1 MAQAALYKM
10 DSNSCRLLMN
20 RTATLEDID
29 ALVALEQQCFD
40 DDRISRRQFRHM
52 LTRANAAVL
61 LEERAGQI
69 VGDVVV
75 LFSRA
80 TSVARLYSLAVA
92 ADMRGQGVAKSLMHA
107 AEQVAW
113 SKHRA
118 YMRLEVRKDNTAAIS
133 LYERHGYRRFGEW
146 LDYYDDHA
154 AAWRYEKSLSPEL
167 HPSLRQVAWY
177 EQSLEFTC
185 GPAALI
191 MAMATLD
198 PAVVPSR
205 KLELR
210 LWREATTVF
219 MTSGHGGCAPYGL
232 ALAAARRNFRVR
244 AYVSDK
250 GVHLVDSVRSE
261 DKKEVMRLVQE
272 DMREQL
278 RALSVPVL
286 HRAISIDK
294 MEAEFTAGAI
304 PLVLISS
311 WQIYGERFPHW
322 VVVTGFD
329 ESFVYVNDP
338 YVDYEAGETSL
349 DSIYMPIAR
358 ERFAAMTRYGR
369 VKLQAVVLLSAPEET
384 TTAAGA
390 SSTAAA
396 G

>member
-1 MAQAALYKM
+1 
-10 DSNSCRLLMN
+10 MN
-20 RTATLEDID
+20 RAATLDDID

-40 DDRISRRQFRHM
+40 ADRISRRQFRHM

-61 LEERAGQI
+61 VEERAGRI

-80 TSVARLYSLAVA
+80 TSVARLYSLVV
-92 ADMRGQGVAKSLMHA
+92 DPDTRGQGVAKNLIQC

-113 SKHRA
+113 SNHRA
-118 YMRLEVRKDNTAAIS
+118 YMRLEVRKDNSAAVS
-133 LYERHGYRRFGEW
+133 LYQRHGYRRFGEW

-154 AAWRYEKSLSPEL
+154 DAWRFEKSLSPEL
-167 HPSLRQVAWY
+167 HPSLREVAWY
-177 EQSLEFTC
+177 EQSLDFTC
-185 GPAALI
+185 GPAALM
-191 MAMATLD
+191 MAMATLN
-198 PAVVPSR
+198 PALLPDR
-205 KLELR
+205 TLELR

-219 MTSGHGGCAPYGL
+219 MTSGHGGCGPYGL
-232 ALAAARRNFRVR
+232 ALAAARRGFGVRV
-244 AYVSDK
+244 YVSGK

-278 RALSVPVL
+278 RTLDVPVY
-286 HRAISIDK
+286 HRAISIDR
-294 MEAEFTAGAI
+294 MEASFNSGVI

-329 ESFVYVNDP
+329 ASFVYVNDP

-349 DSIYMPIAR
+349 DSIHMPIAR
-358 ERFAAMTRYGR
+358 ERFATMTRYGK
-369 VKLQAVVLLSAPEET
+369 VKLQAVVLLSAPEGAPAAT
-384 TTAAGA
+384 AADLITAAGK
-390 SSTAAA
+390 S
-396 G
+396 

>member
-1 MAQAALYKM
+1 MT
-10 DSNSCRLLMN
+10 
-20 RTATLEDID
+20 RTAKLEDID
-29 ALVALEQQCFD
+29 ALVSLEQQCFI

-52 LTRANAAVL
+52 LTRANAVVVV
-61 LEERAGQI
+61 EERAGRV

-80 TSVARLYSLAVA
+80 TSIARLYSLAV
-92 ADMRGQGVAKSLMHA
+92 DPQLRGQGVAKSLMHA
-107 AEQVAW
+107 AEEVAW

-118 YMRLEVRKDNTAAIS
+118 YIRLEVRKDNRAAVS

-146 LDYYDDHA
+146 ADYYNDHA
-154 AAWRYEKSLSPEL
+154 DAWRYEKSLSPEL
-167 HPSLRQVAWY
+167 HPSLRKVAWY
-177 EQSLEFTC
+177 EQSLDFTC

-198 PAVVPSR
+198 PVVTPNR

-219 MTSGHGGCAPYGL
+219 MTSGHGGCGPYGL

-244 AYVSDK
+244 VYVSDK

-278 RALSVPVL
+278 RALSVPVH
-286 HRAISIDK
+286 HRAMSIDK
-294 MEAEFTAGAI
+294 MEAEYTRGAI

-329 ESFVYVNDP
+329 ASFVYVNDP
-338 YVDYEAGETSL
+338 YVDYAAGETSL

-369 VKLQAVVLLSAPEET
+369 VKLQAVVLLSAAEAVDAESGTDPQVT
-384 TTAAGA
+384 VGQA
-390 SSTAAA
+390 
-396 G
+396 

>member
-1 MAQAALYKM
+1 MI
-10 DSNSCRLLMN
+10 
-20 RTATLEDID
+20 RTAVPEDID
-29 ALVALEQQCFD
+29 KLIVIEEQCFEE
-40 DDRISRRQFRHM
+40 DRISRRQFRHL

-61 LEERAGQI
+61 VDERDQRL

-92 ADMRGQGVAKSLMHA
+92 PDMRGQGVARALIQA

-113 SKHRA
+113 SNHRA
-118 YMRLEVRKDNTAAIS
+118 YMRLEVRKDNATAIA
-133 LYERHGYRRFGEW
+133 LYERLGYRRFGEW
-146 LDYYDDHA
+146 VDYYDDHVD
-154 AAWRYEKSLSPEL
+154 AWRYEKSLSPEL
-167 HPSLRQVAWY
+167 RPSLRKVAWY

-185 GPAALI
+185 GPAALM

-198 PAVVPSR
+198 RRLKPNR

-219 MTSGHGGCAPYGL
+219 MTAGHGGCGPYGL
-232 ALAAARRNFRVR
+232 ALAAARRGFGVRV
-244 AYVSDK
+244 YVSDK
-250 GVHLVDSVRSE
+250 GVHLVDSVRSD

-278 RALSVPVL
+278 KALRVPVF
-286 HRAISIDK
+286 HSAMTIEK
-294 MEAEFTAGAI
+294 MEAEFIAGAI

-311 WQIYGERFPHW
+311 WQIYAERFPHW

-329 ESFVYVNDP
+329 ASFVYVNDP
-338 YVDYEAGETSL
+338 YVDYEAGETVM

-358 ERFAAMTRYGR
+358 ERFAAMARYGR
-369 VKLQAVVLLSAPEET
+369 VKLQSVVLLSSPAPPT
-384 TTAAGA
+384 V
-390 SSTAAA
+390 
-396 G
+396 

>member
-1 MAQAALYKM
+1 
-10 DSNSCRLLMN
+10 MN
-20 RTATLEDID
+20 RAATLEDID
-29 ALVALEQQCFD
+29 ALTSLEEQCFD
-40 DDRISRRQFRHM
+40 DDRISRRQFRHL

-61 LEERAGQI
+61 VEERTGRI

-92 ADMRGQGVAKSLMHA
+92 PDTRGEGLGKELMRA

-113 SKHRA
+113 ANHRA
-118 YMRLEVRKDNTAAIS
+118 YIRLEVRKDNTSAIE
-133 LYERHGYRRFGEW
+133 LYEQLGYRRFGEW
-146 LDYYDDHA
+146 EDYYDDHA

-167 HPSLRQVAWY
+167 HPTLRKVVWY

-185 GPAALI
+185 GPAALM

-198 PAVVPSR
+198 RAVRPSR

-219 MTSGHGGCAPYGL
+219 MTAGHGGCGPYGL
-232 ALAAARRNFRVR
+232 ALAAARRGFGVQV
-244 AYVSDK
+244 YVSNK
-250 GVHLVDSVRSE
+250 GVHLVDTVRGE

-278 RALSVPVL
+278 RILGVPVV
-286 HRAISIDK
+286 HSSFAIDR
-294 MEAEFTAGAI
+294 MEAEFAGGAI

-322 VVVTGFD
+322 VAVTGFD
-329 ESFVYVNDP
+329 EHFVYVNDP
-338 YVDYEAGETSL
+338 YVDYEAGETAL
-349 DSIYMPIAR
+349 DSIHMPIAR

-369 VKLQAVVLLSAPEET
+369 VRLQAVVLLSAPDKQT
-384 TTAAGA
+384 HRGKRL
-390 SSTAAA
+390 
-396 G
+396 

>member
-1 MAQAALYKM
+1 
-10 DSNSCRLLMN
+10 MN
-20 RTATLEDID
+20 RAATLEDMD

-61 LEERAGQI
+61 VEERAGRV

-92 ADMRGQGVAKSLMHA
+92 PEMRGQGVAKSLLHA

-118 YMRLEVRKDNTAAIS
+118 YMRLEVRKDNSTAVA

-154 AAWRYEKSLSPEL
+154 DAWRYEKSLSPEL
-167 HPSLRQVAWY
+167 HPSLRMVAWY
-177 EQSLEFTC
+177 EQSLDFTC
-185 GPAALI
+185 GPAALM

-198 PAVVPSR
+198 PTVVLTR

-219 MTSGHGGCAPYGL
+219 MTSGHGGCGPYGL
-232 ALAAARRNFRVR
+232 ALAAARRNFSVR

-278 RALSVPVL
+278 RALKVPVL
-286 HRAISIDK
+286 HRAMSLEK
-294 MEAEFTAGAI
+294 MEAEFSSGAI

-329 ESFVYVNDP
+329 ASFVYVNDP
-338 YVDYEAGETSL
+338 YVDYKAGETVL
-349 DSIYMPIAR
+349 DSIHMPIAR
-358 ERFAAMTRYGR
+358 ERFATMTRYGR
-369 VKLQAVVLLSAPEET
+369 VKLQAVVLLSAGQTQAAATGPDVT
-384 TTAAGA
+384 VAAGK
-390 SSTAAA
+390 S
-396 G
+396 

>member
-1 MAQAALYKM
+1 
-10 DSNSCRLLMN
+10 MN
-20 RTATLEDID
+20 RNATLEDLD
-29 ALVALEQQCFD
+29 ALVVLEQRCFGE
-40 DDRISRRQFRHM
+40 DRISRRQFRHL

-61 LEERAGQI
+61 VEDRAGRI
-69 VGDVVV
+69 IGDVVV

-80 TSVARLYSLAVA
+80 TSIARLYSLAVEPER
-92 ADMRGQGVAKSLMHA
+92 RGQGVATGLIHA

-118 YMRLEVRKDNTAAIS
+118 YMRLEVRKDNPAAVA
-133 LYERHGYRRFGEW
+133 LYERHGYRRFGKW
-146 LDYYDDHA
+146 VDYYDDHA
-154 AAWRYEKSLSPEL
+154 DAWRYEKSLSPEL
-167 HPSLRQVAWY
+167 HPSLRKVAWY
-177 EQSLEFTC
+177 EQSLDFTC
-185 GPAALI
+185 GPAALM

-198 PAVVPSR
+198 PAVVPDR

-219 MTSGHGGCAPYGL
+219 MTSGHGGCGPYGL
-232 ALAAARRNFRVR
+232 ALAAARRDFRVQV
-244 AYVSDK
+244 YVSDK
-250 GVHLVDSVRSE
+250 GVHLVDSVRSG

-278 RALSVPVL
+278 RALGVPVH
-286 HRAISIDK
+286 HRAMSIDR
-294 MEAEFTAGAI
+294 MEAVFTRGAI

-329 ESFVYVNDP
+329 ASFVYVNDP
-338 YVDYEAGETSL
+338 YVDYAAGETSL

-369 VKLQAVVLLSAPEET
+369 VKLQAVVMLSAAET
-384 TTAAGA
+384 ANVVTGTG
-390 SSTAAA
+390 SQAAA
-396 G
+396 GEA

>member
-1 MAQAALYKM
+1 
-10 DSNSCRLLMN
+10 MN
-20 RTATLEDID
+20 RTATLEDIET
-29 ALVALEQQCFD
+29 LVALEQQCFEE
-40 DDRISRRQFRHM
+40 DRISRRQFRHM

-61 LEERAGQI
+61 VEERAGRI

-167 HPSLRQVAWY
+167 HPSLRKVAWY

-329 ESFVYVNDP
+329 ESFIYVNDP

-384 TTAAGA
+384 TAAAGA
-390 SSTAAA
+390 GSTAAA

>member
-1 MAQAALYKM
+1 MIR
-10 DSNSCRLLMN
+10 S
-20 RTATLEDID
+20 ATLQDID
-29 ALVALEQQCFD
+29 VLIDLETQCFEE
-40 DDRISRRQFRHM
+40 DRISRRQFRHL

-61 LEERAGQI
+61 VDERDGRI

-92 ADMRGQGVAKSLMHA
+92 PEARGRGVARELVHA

-113 SKHRA
+113 SNQRA
-118 YMRLEVRKDNTAAIS
+118 YLRLEVRKDNSVAIG
-133 LYERHGYRRFGEW
+133 LYERLGYRRFGEW
-146 LDYYDDHA
+146 VDYYDDHA
-154 AAWRYEKSLSPEL
+154 DAWRYEKPLSPEL
-167 HPSLRQVAWY
+167 RPSLRKVAWY

-198 PAVVPSR
+198 PKLRPSR

-219 MTSGHGGCAPYGL
+219 MTAGHGGCGPYGL
-232 ALAAARRNFRVR
+232 ALAAARRGFAVRV
-244 AYVSDK
+244 YVSGK
-250 GVHLVDSVRSE
+250 GVHLVDSVRSD

-272 DMREQL
+272 DMREEL
-278 RALSVPVL
+278 RTLGVPVV
-286 HRAISIDK
+286 HKAISLGK
-294 MEAEFTAGAI
+294 MEEKFTDGAI

-329 ESFVYVNDP
+329 RSFVYVNDP
-338 YVDYEAGETSL
+338 YVDYESGETVL

-358 ERFAAMTRYGR
+358 ERFASMTRYGK
-369 VKLQAVVLLSAPEET
+369 VKLQAVVLLSAP
-384 TTAAGA
+384 APAG
-390 SSTAAA
+390 SDTESAAA
-396 G
+396 PQQAR

>member
-10 DSNSCRLLMN
+10 GSNSCRLLMN

-29 ALVALEQQCFD
+29 DLVDLEQQSFD

-61 LEERAGQI
+61 VEERAGRI

-92 ADMRGQGVAKSLMHA
+92 ADMRGQGVAKSLLHA

-191 MAMATLD
+191 MAMATLN

-272 DMREQL
+272 DMREQ
-278 RALSVPVL
+278 
-286 HRAISIDK
+286 
-294 MEAEFTAGAI
+294 
-304 PLVLISS
+304 
-311 WQIYGERFPHW
+311 
-322 VVVTGFD
+322 
-329 ESFVYVNDP
+329 
-338 YVDYEAGETSL
+338 
-349 DSIYMPIAR
+349 
-358 ERFAAMTRYGR
+358 
-369 VKLQAVVLLSAPEET
+369 
-384 TTAAGA
+384 
-390 SSTAAA
+390 
-396 G
+396 